1 MAKIPD
7 LKRVTVEDFKSEDR
21 ALVSKLAFIINSFH
35 EQVRS
40 ALTGNID
47 FDNLS
52 QEVKTLSFTTGS
64 DGQPINTVSFKSNM
78 ANRVQGILPVRTVIT
93 SNNTSY
99 ASEMPVISWTQNG
112 QIVSI
117 VNIGGLSAETGYSIT
132 ILTL

>member
-1 MAKIPD
+1 
-7 LKRVTVEDFKSEDR
+7 
-21 ALVSKLAFIINSFH
+21 
-35 EQVRS
+35 
-40 ALTGNID
+40 
-47 FDNLS
+47 
-52 QEVKTLSFTTGS
+52 
-64 DGQPINTVSFKSNM
+64 M